1 MVEGAVTIAVFD
13 VNIAGNSTAN
23 VMSYLQDEMQ
33 PDTDAMAPLTLGD
46 LDLTTDEF
54 ILDEVD
60 IHIQA
65 NLEDDLVKEALK
77 TGVDLRHYSKQ
88 VEGELQ
94 RIEQASIKDYIKES
108 QNIASLHNQITACDS
123 ILERMEGM
131 LSGFQ
136 SDLSSISS
144 EIQTLQQQS
153 VSMSVRLKNR
163 QAVHSHLS
171 QLVDELVVPGA
182 MIQVIVDSPV
192 TEQEFLEQ
200 LHELNNK
207 INFAKELSFRE
218 TLACSDIQDIVD
230 HLKIKAVTKIREFI
244 LQKIYSFRKPMTNYQ
259 IPQNTLLKYSFFYQF
274 LLANERTVAKEIRD
288 VYVDTMSKIY
298 YSYFK
303 SYSGRLLKVQYE
315 EVADKDDLMGVED
328 TAKKGFFSKPSL
340 KSRNTIFTLGQRGA
354 VLSPAELEGPI
365 LIPHTAQR
373 GDCRYPYETL
383 FRSQHYAL
391 LDNGCREFLFL
402 SDFFMVAGNSALDL
416 FNSVMGKTLS
426 LFLKSMSTYVS
437 DCYDSIAVFLCIH
450 IILRFRAITTKRA
463 IPALDKYWEAVLELL
478 WPRFELILEMNIQSI
493 CNTDPQKLGVL
504 DTRPHYITRR
514 YAEFS
519 SAIVSI
525 NQTFTSER
533 THTLLGQLQVE
544 VENFVLKMAAEFPSR
559 RDQLIFLINNYDM
572 MLNVLMERAAD
583 DSKEVEGFQQ
593 LLQARSQ
600 EFIEEILSSPFG
612 GMIAF
617 VKASEALIEKGQLD
631 RLKNDEA
638 QITQLIRGFTST
650 WKQSVEALSQ
660 DVMRS
665 FTNFKNGTGIIQG
678 ALTQLIQYYHGF
690 HKVLSQPTFR
700 SLAVR
705 SELIN
710 LHHLMVEVKKHKPNF

>member
-1 MVEGAVTIAVFD
+1 MAEALIPAAELSKPGADSLTAVPAL
-13 VNIAGNSTAN
+13 N
-23 VMSYLQDEMQ
+23 
-33 PDTDAMAPLTLGD
+33 LGD
-46 LDLTTDEF
+46 LDITTDEF

-77 TGVDLRHYSKQ
+77 TGVDLRQYSKQ
-88 VEGELQ
+88 VETELQ

-131 LSGFQ
+131 LSSFQ

-153 VSMSVRLKNR
+153 VSMNLRLKNR
-163 QAVHSHLS
+163 QAVRSQLS
-171 QLVDELVVPGA
+171 QLVDELVVPST
-182 MIQVIVDSPV
+182 MISVILDSPV

-200 LHELNNK
+200 LHELNSK
-207 INFAKELSFRE
+207 INYAKELSFRE

-230 HLKIKAVTKIREFI
+230 RLKMKAVSKIREFI

-259 IPQNTLLKYSFFYQF
+259 IPQNTLLKFRFFYQF

-288 VYVDTMSKIY
+288 EYVDTMSKIY
-298 YSYFK
+298 FSYFK
-303 SYSGRLLKVQYE
+303 SYSGRLLKVQ
-315 EVADKDDLMGVED
+315 VTCILTKKNIKADLNRPVELCR
-328 TAKKGFFSKPSL
+328 S
-340 KSRNTIFTLGQRGA
+340 
-354 VLSPAELEGPI
+354 VLW
-365 LIPHTAQR
+365 
-373 GDCRYPYETL
+373 
-383 FRSQHYAL
+383 
-391 LDNGCREFLFL
+391 
-402 SDFFMVAGNSALDL
+402 SDV
-416 FNSVMGKTLS
+416 TQ
-426 LFLKSMSTYVS
+426 
-437 DCYDSIAVFLCIH
+437 
-450 IILRFRAITTKRA
+450 
-463 IPALDKYWEAVLELL
+463 LELFGL
-478 WPRFELILEMNIQSI
+478 MNQQYCMS
-493 CNTDPQKLGVL
+493 G
-504 DTRPHYITRR
+504 ITRR

-519 SAIVSI
+519 SAVVSI
-525 NQTFTSER
+525 NQTFPNER
-533 THTLLGQLQVE
+533 TIALLGQLQVE

-572 MLNVLMERAAD
+572 MLGVLMERAAD

-593 LLQARSQ
+593 LLLARTQ
-600 EFIEEILSSPFG
+600 EFIEEILSPPFG
-612 GMIAF
+612 GMITF
-617 VKASEALIEKGQLD
+617 VKESEALMEKGQLD
-631 RLKNDEA
+631 KLRTDEA
-638 QITQLIRGFTST
+638 RITQLVRGFSSS

-665 FTNFKNGTGIIQG
+665 FTNFKNGTSIIQG

>member
-1 MVEGAVTIAVFD
+1 MAETLITGAVHLNTPDDSVSGAM
-13 VNIAGNSTAN
+13 A
-23 VMSYLQDEMQ
+23 YLQDKKSDFDVV
-33 PDTDAMAPLTLGD
+33 PPLNLGD
-46 LDLTTDEF
+46 LDITTDEF

-77 TGVDLRHYSKQ
+77 TGVDLRQYSKQ
-88 VEGELQ
+88 VESELQ

-131 LSGFQ
+131 LSSFQ

-153 VSMSVRLKNR
+153 VSMNMRLKNR
-163 QAVHSHLS
+163 QAVRSQLS
-171 QLVDELVVPGA
+171 QLVDELVVPST
-182 MIQVIVDSPV
+182 MISVILDSPV

-230 HLKIKAVTKIREFI
+230 RLKIKAVSKIREFI

-259 IPQNTLLKYSFFYQF
+259 IPQNTLLKYRFFYQF

-288 VYVDTMSKIY
+288 EYVDTMSKIY
-298 YSYFK
+298 FSYFK

-315 EVADKDDLMGVED
+315 DVADKDDLMGVED

-340 KSRNTIFTLGQRGA
+340 KSRNTIFTLGQRGE
-354 VLSPAELEGPI
+354 VLNPAELEGPI
-365 LIPHTAQR
+365 LIPHAAQR
-373 GDCRYPYETL
+373 GESRYPYETL

-416 FNSVMGKTLS
+416 FNSIMGKTLS
-426 LFLKSMSTYVS
+426 MFLKNLSTYLS

-450 IILRFRAITTKRA
+450 IILRFRAITAKRN

-493 CNTDPQKLGVL
+493 RNTDPQKLGVL

-525 NQTFTSER
+525 NQTFPNER
-533 THTLLGQLQVE
+533 TNTLLGQLQIE

-572 MLNVLMERAAD
+572 MLSVLMERAAD

-593 LLQARSQ
+593 LLLARTQ

-617 VKASEALIEKGQLD
+617 VKESEGLIEKGQLD
-631 RLKNDEA
+631 KLKNDEA
-638 QITQLIRGFTST
+638 RITQLVRGFSST

-665 FTNFKNGTGIIQG
+665 FTNFKNGTSIIQG

>member
-1 MVEGAVTIAVFD
+1 MA
-13 VNIAGNSTAN
+13 
-23 VMSYLQDEMQ
+23 YLQDEKSDSDLV
-33 PDTDAMAPLTLGD
+33 PHLNLGD
-46 LDLTTDEF
+46 LDITTDEF

-77 TGVDLRHYSKQ
+77 TGVDLRQYSKQ
-88 VEGELQ
+88 VETELQ
-94 RIEQASIKDYIKES
+94 RIEQVSIKDYIKES

-131 LSGFQ
+131 LSSFQ

-153 VSMSVRLKNR
+153 VSMNMRLKNR
-163 QAVHSHLS
+163 QAVRSQLS
-171 QLVDELVVPGA
+171 QLVDELVVPST
-182 MIQVIVDSPV
+182 MISVILDSPV

-207 INFAKELSFRE
+207 INLAKELSFRE

-230 HLKIKAVTKIREFI
+230 CLKIKAVSKIREFI

-259 IPQNTLLKYSFFYQF
+259 IPQNTLLKYRFFYKF

-288 VYVDTMSKIY
+288 EYVDTMSKIY
-298 YSYFK
+298 FSYFK

-315 EVADKDDLMGVED
+315 DVADKDDLMGVED

-365 LIPHTAQR
+365 LVPHAAQR

-416 FNSVMGKTLS
+416 FNTIMGKTLS
-426 LFLKSMSTYVS
+426 LFLKNLSTYLS
-437 DCYDSIAVFLCIH
+437 DCYDGIAVFLCIH
-450 IILRFRAITTKRA
+450 ISLRFRAITVKRN
-463 IPALDKYWEAVLELL
+463 IPALDKYWETVLEVL
-478 WPRFELILEMNIQSI
+478 WPRFGLILEMNIQSI
-493 CNTDPQKLGVL
+493 RNTDPQKLGVL

-525 NQTFTSER
+525 NQTFPNEKTN
-533 THTLLGQLQVE
+533 TLLGQLQIE

-572 MLNVLMERAAD
+572 MLGVLMERAAD

-593 LLQARSQ
+593 LLLARTQ

-617 VKASEALIEKGQLD
+617 VKESEALMEKGQLD
-631 RLKNDEA
+631 GLKNGEA
-638 QITQLIRGFTST
+638 HITQLVRGFSST

-665 FTNFKNGTGIIQG
+665 FTNFKNGTSIIQG

>member
-1 MVEGAVTIAVFD
+1 MAEGAASTVGAGSD
-13 VNIAGNSTAN
+13 VNTAGNPTEIA
-23 VMSYLQDEMQ
+23 MAYLQDEK
-33 PDTDAMAPLTLGD
+33 TDGDIANLNLGD

-77 TGVDLRHYSKQ
+77 TGVDLRQYSKQ
-88 VEGELQ
+88 VEAELQ

-108 QNIASLHNQITACDS
+108 RNIALLHNQITACDS

-153 VSMSVRLKNR
+153 VSMNIRLKNR
-163 QAVHSHLS
+163 QAVRSHLS
-171 QLVDELVVPGA
+171 QLVDELVVPEA
-182 MIQVIVDSPV
+182 MISTILDSPV

-230 HLKIKAVTKIREFI
+230 RLKLKAVSKIREFI

-259 IPQNTLLKYSFFYQF
+259 IPQNTLLKYRFFYQF

-288 VYVDTMSKIY
+288 EYVDTMSKIY

-315 EVADKDDLMGVED
+315 E
-328 TAKKGFFSKPSL
+328 
-340 KSRNTIFTLGQRGA
+340 SRNTIFTLGQRGA
-354 VLSPAELEGPI
+354 ILSPAELEGPI
-365 LIPHTAQR
+365 LVPHTAQR
-373 GDCRYPYETL
+373 GDSRYPYETL

-402 SDFFMVAGNSALDL
+402 SDFFMVTGNSALDL
-416 FNSVMGKTLS
+416 FNSIMGKTLS
-426 LFLKSMSTYVS
+426 MFLKSMSTYVS

-450 IILRFRAITTKRA
+450 IVLRFRAITAKRT

-478 WPRFELILEMNIQSI
+478 WPRFELILEMNIHSI
-493 CNTDPQKLGVL
+493 RNTDPQKLGVL

-525 NQTFTSER
+525 NQTFPNER
-533 THTLLGQLQVE
+533 TNALLGQLQVE

-572 MLNVLMERAAD
+572 MLSVLMERAAD

-593 LLQARSQ
+593 LLLARTQ
-600 EFIEEILSSPFG
+600 EFIEEILSPPFG

-617 VKASEALIEKGQLD
+617 VKEAEALMEKGQLD
-631 RLKNDEA
+631 RLKNEEA
-638 QITQLIRGFTST
+638 RITQLVRGFSST
-650 WKQSVEALSQ
+650 WKQSVESMSQ

-665 FTNFKNGTGIIQG
+665 FTNFKNGTSIIQG

-690 HKVLSQPTFR
+690 HKVLNQPTFR